1 MAADYEVSRLER
13 GKRIMDNPEKTG
25 DIPASPIVERN
36 VATLNARV
44 LVLESLNKG
53 LIAERDAAVNQLKQ
67 ANDLIEADTK
77 ARLVE
82 QALNQTE
89 MTLNELA
96 GKDIDELENILTISA
111 LAKKQR
117 FESGAD
123 LAAKPGKDKIDPN
136 TYLHSLY
143 QGRSRRN

>member
-1 MAADYEVSRLER
+1 
-13 GKRIMDNPEKTG
+13 MDNPDKTG
-25 DIPASPIVERN
+25 DNPTSPIVEKN

-44 LVLESLNKG
+44 LILEALNTA
-53 LIAERDAAVNQLKQ
+53 LIAERDAAVKQLRQ

-82 QALNQTE
+82 QALEATT

-96 GKDIDELENILTISA
+96 GKDIDELESILTISA
-111 LAKKQR
+111 LTKKPR

-123 LAAKPGKDKIDPN
+123 LAAKPGKDKLDPS

-143 QGRSRRN
+143 KGRSRRN